1 MSDNKPANIAGT
13 IVPKTATVS
22 LSGQRATVRLS
33 GSHLAQTL
41 SSVSSVAPHV
51 EQTSILALEETFK
64 SLRDAELHV
73 YANDDQPIGPRVGVT
88 DVAEPTLKALAN
100 FERERRGRLAERVW
114 WFVGSVIL
122 AAVTAYLGWLL
133 K

>member
-1 MSDNKPANIAGT
+1 MSDNKPETIAVT
-13 IVPKTATVS
+13 IVPKTAT
-22 LSGQRATVRLS
+22 LTLTGQRAAVRLS

-41 SSVSSVAPHV
+41 SSVSSVAPHI

-64 SLRDAELHV
+64 VLRDAELHV

-88 DVAEPTLKALAN
+88 GVAEPTLKALAN
-100 FERERRGRLAERVW
+100 FERERRGRIGERVW
-114 WFVGSVIL
+114 WLIGSLIL
-122 AAVTAYLGWLL
+122 AAVTAYLGWLF